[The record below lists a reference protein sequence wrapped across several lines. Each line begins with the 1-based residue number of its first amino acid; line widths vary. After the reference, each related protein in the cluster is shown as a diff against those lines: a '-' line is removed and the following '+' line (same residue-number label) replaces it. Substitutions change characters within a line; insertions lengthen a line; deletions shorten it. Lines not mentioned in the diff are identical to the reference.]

1 MKLTSKERVLT
12 SLKWQ
17 EPDRTP
23 IQLYTTP
30 EIQQRLDDYFQGR
43 DILGVLGV
51 DFETRA
57 QNGMVRPEKPKVI
70 LAMTFGA

>member
-17 EPDRTP
+17 EPNRIP

-30 EIQQRLDDYFQGR
+30 EIKQRLDGHFQGR
-43 DILGVLGV
+43 DILDVLGI
-51 DFETRA
+51 DFRNAGAEWKGPTREP
-57 QNGMVRPEKPKVI
+57 NGDI
-70 LAMTFGA
+70 CYD